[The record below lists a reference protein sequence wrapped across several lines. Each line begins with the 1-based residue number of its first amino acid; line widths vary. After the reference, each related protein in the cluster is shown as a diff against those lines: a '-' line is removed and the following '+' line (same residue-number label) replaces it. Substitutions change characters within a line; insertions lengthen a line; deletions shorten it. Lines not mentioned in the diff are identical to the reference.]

1 MWIKSLMSS
10 ITATYAKPPVR
21 VVVLALVYL
30 AILVV
35 LILMYGKGDFSTPPY
50 VYQGF

>member
-10 ITATYAKPPVR
+10 ITALYARPRVR
-21 VVVLALVYL
+21 VMVLALVYL
-30 AILVV
+30 AILVA
-35 LILMYGKGDFSTPPY
+35 LILMYGEGDFSTPPY